1 MDDIIS
7 DRKKKGGGGGGGGK
21 TREGSAV
28 NLKHVYVHNAR
39 ISLYTT
45 FWVDGKTRSREN

>member
-7 DRKKKGGGGGGGGK
+7 DRKKKGGGGGGN

-39 ISLYTT
+39 ISLHYVLGRQKNT
-45 FWVDGKTRSREN
+45 EP